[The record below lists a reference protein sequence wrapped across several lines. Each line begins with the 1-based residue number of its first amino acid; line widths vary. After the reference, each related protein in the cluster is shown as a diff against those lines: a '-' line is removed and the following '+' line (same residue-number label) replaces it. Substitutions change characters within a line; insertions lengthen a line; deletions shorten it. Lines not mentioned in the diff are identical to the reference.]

1 MQYADEIKRA
11 IVMGTVEEIDI
22 RHIISVLTECDD
34 LYHNDN
40 ESPLSDAEYDA
51 LRQYAERTLPTD
63 PYFTGIGS
71 NVRGGKIKLPHTMGS
86 LDQIYQGDY
95 ARWVAKHAI
104 SKEEGIA
111 SDKLDGVSA
120 MLVYGRDGGLQIAY
134 SRGDGTMGADITRH
148 VKKIHNVPQSINTNG
163 EVITIRAEIILQP
176 TRFKDLLDKVKSR
189 SGKPYKNPRNM
200 VAGCMN
206 ASDNPE
212 IVYDNIDLVAYQ
224 IIGSEID
231 KFAQFQQLK
240 ELGFDVAFHSK
251 FVFKEMVEDDL
262 TVYLND
268 RRERSIY
275 EIDGIVIDVNKAEVR
290 ARINPTKDTL
300 NPAYAVKYKVADASN
315 LADTEVLQ
323 VEWNISKDGYYKP
336 RVQFKAIDLVGV
348 TITNATGFNAKYIL
362 DNGIGPGAIIKIT
375 RSGDVIPFI
384 LEVVQPSPT
393 GADMPDDDDAVWT
406 ETGVDLV
413 VGDITSNQTVM
424 FERLNDFFSTLEV
437 PHLGEGNLQKIFDC
451 DFRTPESIMSLTQED
466 FGSLVGSLAIGRKI
480 FLGMKEKLT
489 NLPMYKLMGAHPAFG
504 RGVGVRKMK
513 KLYDAFSGDMSK
525 CQDFN
530 AIVAVEGF
538 EAKTAKKIVAGY
550 APFMS
555 FFSEIEEYV
564 TIEEYVAPKEGKLTG
579 CVFVFTGFRSKE
591 LEAKVEAAGGK
602 MGSAVSSKTTYLVAD
617 NPDSTSG
624 KAQKARDV
632 GIKVIGVPELQAM
645 LA

>member
-1 MQYADEIKRA
+1 MHFAEEVKRA
-11 IVMGTVEEIDI
+11 IVLGNVEDLDI
-22 RHIISVLTECDD
+22 RHIIELLTHCDD

-63 PYFTGIGS
+63 PYFTGVGS
-71 NVRGGKIKLPHTMGS
+71 DVRGGKIKLPHTMGS

-95 ARWVAKHAI
+95 VRWVAKHNI
-104 SKEEGIA
+104 NNDEGVA

-120 MLVYGRDGGLQIAY
+120 MVIYGRDGDLQIAY

-148 VKKIHNVPQSINTNG
+148 VKKIHNVPKNIATNG
-163 EVITIRAEIILQP
+163 EVVTIRAEIILQP
-176 TRFKDLLDKVKSR
+176 TRFRDLQDKVKSR

-224 IIGSEID
+224 IIDSEID
-231 KFAQFQQLK
+231 KQAQFDQLK
-240 ELGFDVAFHSK
+240 ALGFDVAFHSK
-251 FVFKEMVEDDL
+251 IMFGQMSENDL
-262 TVYLND
+262 TDYLHI
-268 RRERSIY
+268 RRSMSIY
-275 EIDGIVIDVNKAEVR
+275 EIDGIVIDVNKATVR
-290 ARINPTKDTL
+290 QRINPSRDTL

-315 LADTEVLQ
+315 LAETEVLQ
-323 VEWNISKDGYYKP
+323 IEWNVSKDGYYKP
-336 RVQFKAIDLVGV
+336 RVQFKPVDLVGV
-348 TITNATGFNAKYIL
+348 TITNATGFNAKYIR
-362 DNGIGPGAIIKIT
+362 DNLIGPGAIIKIT

-424 FERLNDFFSTLEV
+424 FERLNDFFATLEV

-466 FGSLVGSLAIGRKI
+466 FGSLVNSLPIGRKI
-480 FLGMKEKLT
+480 FLGMREKLT
-489 NLPMYKLMGAHPAFG
+489 NVPMYKLMGAHPAFG

-513 KLYDAFSGDMSK
+513 KLYDAFAGDMTL
-525 CQDFN
+525 CQDFD

-550 APFMS
+550 KPFMD
-555 FFSEIEEYV
+555 FFADIEEYV
-564 TIEEYVAPKEGKLTG
+564 TIQEYVAPKEGKLTG

-591 LEAKVEAAGGK
+591 LEAKVEALGGK
-602 MGSAVSSKTTYLVAD
+602 MGSSVSSKTTYLVAD

>member
-1 MQYADEIKRA
+1 MHFAEEVKRA
-11 IVMGTVEEIDI
+11 IVMGNVEDLDI
-22 RHIISVLTECDD
+22 RHIIELLTHCDD

-40 ESPLSDAEYDA
+40 ESPLADGEYDA

-71 NVRGGKIKLPHTMGS
+71 DVRGGKIKLPHTMGS

-95 ARWVAKHAI
+95 ERWVSKHAI
-104 SKEEGIA
+104 RKDRGVA

-120 MLVYGRDGGLQIAY
+120 MVVYGRDGGLQIAY

-148 VKKIHNVPQSINTNG
+148 VKKIHNVPKTIQTNG

-176 TRFKDLLDKVKSR
+176 TRFRTLQELVKSR

-206 ASDNPE
+206 ASENPDV
-212 IVYDNIDLVAYQ
+212 VYENIDLVAYQ
-224 IIGSEID
+224 VVDSEID
-231 KFAQFQQLK
+231 KLAQFKQLK
-240 ELGFDVAFHSK
+240 DLGFDVAYHSA
-251 FVFKEMVEDDL
+251 FMFGEMTEDDL
-262 TVYLND
+262 TVYLNA
-268 RRERSIY
+268 RRESSVY
-275 EIDGIVIDVNKAEVR
+275 EIDGIVIDVNDADVR

-315 LADTEVLQ
+315 LADTEVIQ
-323 VEWNISKDGYYKP
+323 VNWNISKDGYYKP
-336 RVQFKAIDLVGV
+336 QVHFKPVDLVGV

-384 LEVVQPSPT
+384 LEVVSPAPN

-424 FERLNDFFSTLEV
+424 FERLNDFFATLEV

-466 FGSLVGSLAIGRKI
+466 FGSLVNSLSIGRKI
-480 FLGMKEKLT
+480 FLGMREKLT
-489 NLPMYKLMGAHPAFG
+489 NIPMYKLMGAHPAFG

-513 KLYDAFSGDMSK
+513 KLYEAFAGDMSK

-550 APFMS
+550 KPFME
-555 FFSEIEEYV
+555 FFADIEDCV
-564 TIEEYVAPKEGKLTG
+564 TIQEYVAPKEGKLTG

-602 MGSAVSSKTTYLVAD
+602 MGSSVSSKTTYLVAD

-632 GIKVIGVPELQAM
+632 GIKVIGVPELQAL

>member
-1 MQYADEIKRA
+1 MHFAEEVKRA
-11 IVMGTVEEIDI
+11 IVLGNVEDLDI
-22 RHIISVLTECDD
+22 RHIIELLTHCDD

-63 PYFTGIGS
+63 PYFTGVGS
-71 NVRGGKIKLPHTMGS
+71 DVRGGKIKLPHTMGS

-95 ARWVAKHAI
+95 VRWVAKHNI
-104 SKEEGIA
+104 SNDEGVA

-120 MLVYGRDGGLQIAY
+120 MVIYGRDGDLQIAY

-148 VKKIHNVPQSINTNG
+148 VKKIHNVPKNIATNG
-163 EVITIRAEIILQP
+163 EVVTIRAEIILQP
-176 TRFKDLLDKVKSR
+176 TRFRDLQDKVKSR

-224 IIGSEID
+224 IIDSEID
-231 KFAQFQQLK
+231 KQAQFDQLK
-240 ELGFDVAFHSK
+240 ALGFDVAFHSK
-251 FVFKEMVEDDL
+251 IMFGQMSENDL
-262 TVYLND
+262 TDYLHI
-268 RRERSIY
+268 RRSMSIY
-275 EIDGIVIDVNKAEVR
+275 EIDGIVIDVNKATVR
-290 ARINPTKDTL
+290 QRINPSRDTL

-315 LADTEVLQ
+315 LAETEVLQ
-323 VEWNISKDGYYKP
+323 VEWNVSKDGYYKP
-336 RVQFKAIDLVGV
+336 RVQFKPVDLVGV
-348 TITNATGFNAKYIL
+348 TITNATGFNAKYIR
-362 DNGIGPGAIIKIT
+362 DNLIGPGAIIKIT

-424 FERLNDFFSTLEV
+424 FERLNDFFATLEV

-466 FGSLVGSLAIGRKI
+466 FGSLVNSLPIGRKI
-480 FLGMKEKLT
+480 FLGMREKLT
-489 NLPMYKLMGAHPAFG
+489 NVPMYKLMGAHPAFG

-513 KLYDAFSGDMSK
+513 KLYDAFAGDMTL
-525 CQDFN
+525 CQDFD

-550 APFMS
+550 KPFMD
-555 FFSEIEEYV
+555 FFADIEEYV
-564 TIEEYVAPKEGKLTG
+564 TIQEYVAPKEGKLTG

-591 LEAKVEAAGGK
+591 LEAKVEALGGK
-602 MGSAVSSKTTYLVAD
+602 MGSSVSSKTTYLVAD

-632 GIKVIGVPELQAM
+632 GIKVIGIDQLKEMVG
-645 LA
+645 